1 MALNG
6 LNLKEKT
13 EKLMDSVGW
22 CILEELQA
30 DARINF
36 VELGRRVGL
45 SSPAV
50 AERVRRMEEA
60 GIIRGYRALV
70 DPTKVGLPIEA
81 IIRIRTND
89 CRIAMDRITGQYDNF
104 PEILNC
110 YRITGEDSLVM
121 HVAASGMPHLESL
134 VDRLHIYGD
143 TITSIVFTTFEGRGV
158 SRAMTPLVEVDD
170 ED

>member
-6 LNLKEKT
+6 LNHKERT

-60 GIIRGYRALV
+60 GIITGYRAMV

-81 IIRIRTND
+81 IIRLRTNE
-89 CRIAMDRITGQYDNF
+89 CRLTMDRITMQVDMF
-104 PEILNC
+104 PEILSC
-110 YRITGEDSLVM
+110 YRITGEDSLVIR
-121 HVAASGMPHLESL
+121 VAASSMPHLESL
-134 VDRLHIYGD
+134 VDRLHVYGD
-143 TITSIVFTTFEGRGV
+143 TITSIVFTTYEGRGV
-158 SRAMTPLVEVDD
+158 SRAMMPLIEADD